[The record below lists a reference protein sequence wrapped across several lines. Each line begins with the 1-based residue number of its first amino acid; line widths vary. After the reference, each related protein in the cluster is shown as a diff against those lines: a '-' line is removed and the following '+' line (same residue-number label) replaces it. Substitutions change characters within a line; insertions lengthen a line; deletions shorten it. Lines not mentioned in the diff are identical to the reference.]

1 MAQPDRRLRQVRFT
15 QQGPQGPELDKRP
28 RHRCRLGLS
37 GLFGVLMQAHKGLE
51 KVSSVDLLMEGLLTV
66 RNRLNDVQER
76 ISEVDGIMHELM
88 AYESRLKR
96 VVKMQQAIEL
106 EAKE

>member
-1 MAQPDRRLRQVRFT
+1 
-15 QQGPQGPELDKRP
+15 
-28 RHRCRLGLS
+28 
-37 GLFGVLMQAHKGLE
+37 MQAHKGLE

-106 EAKE
+106 EKKNE

>member
-1 MAQPDRRLRQVRFT
+1 
-15 QQGPQGPELDKRP
+15 
-28 RHRCRLGLS
+28 
-37 GLFGVLMQAHKGLE
+37 MQAHRGLE

-66 RNRLNDVQER
+66 RNRLNDVQGR

-106 EAKE
+106 EKKNE